1 MMKTTDPGCL
11 ANLPSYSEEGSI
23 HAVVEAPKGSLL
35 KLKYDLNLQT
45 FTVSRALPL
54 GLSYPFDWGFIP
66 STKGSDGDPVDAL
79 VLHEGSTYPGVV
91 LSCWPLG
98 VVEMEEDD
106 EQGQRQRNDR
116 LIVRPCWSDRL
127 GEFAQASD
135 LPARLREEVEQFFL
149 STTFFSAK
157 NAKVL
162 GWKGSK
168 EASAMVK
175 AGHQAYLQSVP
186 ETEL

>member
-1 MMKTTDPGCL
+1 MKTTDSGRL
-11 ANLPSYSEEGSI
+11 ATLPCFSEDGSV
-23 HAVVEAPKGSLL
+23 HTVVEAPKGSLV
-35 KLKYDLNLQT
+35 KLKYDFKLGT

-66 STKGSDGDPVDAL
+66 STKGPDGDPVDAL

-91 LSCWPLG
+91 LPCRPLG
-98 VVEMEEDD
+98 VVEMDEDD
-106 EQGQRQRNDR
+106 EQGRRQRNDR
-116 LIVRPCWSDRL
+116 LIVRPCWPDRL
-127 GEFAQASD
+127 GEFTQASE

-162 GWKGSK
+162 GWKGPE
-168 EASAMVK
+168 EALAMVN
-175 AGHQAYLQSVP
+175 AGHQAYLESAQKADP
-186 ETEL
+186 

>member
-1 MMKTTDPGCL
+1 MMKTNDSGVL
-11 ANLPSYSEEGSI
+11 ANLPTYSDDGSV
-23 HAVVEAPKGSLL
+23 HTVVEAPKGCLL
-35 KLKYDLNLQT
+35 KVKYDTKLGT

-66 STKGSDGDPVDAL
+66 STKGPDGDPVDAL
-79 VLHEGSTYPGVV
+79 VLHAGSTYPGVV
-91 LSCWPLG
+91 LSCRLLG
-98 VVEMEEDD
+98 VVEMDEDD

-116 LIVRPCWSDRL
+116 LIVRPCWPDQL
-127 GEFAQASD
+127 GEFERASE

-162 GWKGSK
+162 GWKGPK

-175 AGHQAYLQSVP
+175 SGHQAYLKLGRK
-186 ETEL
+186 TEP

>member
-1 MMKTTDPGCL
+1 MKTTDSGFL
-11 ANLPSYSEEGSI
+11 ANLPSYSEDGSV
-23 HAVVEAPKGSLL
+23 HTVVEAPKGSLL
-35 KLKYDLNLQT
+35 KLKYDMKLGT

-79 VLHEGSTYPGVV
+79 VLHAGSTYPGVV
-91 LSCWPLG
+91 LSCRLLG
-98 VVEMEEDD
+98 VVEMDEDD

-116 LIVRPCWSDRL
+116 LIVRPCWPDQL
-127 GEFAQASD
+127 GEFQQASD

-162 GWKGSK
+162 DWKGPK

-175 AGHQAYLQSVP
+175 AGHQAYLRSVRKAQS
-186 ETEL
+186 

>member
-1 MMKTTDPGCL
+1 MKKTNSGFL
-11 ANLPSYSEEGSI
+11 ANLPTYSEDGSV

-35 KLKYDLNLQT
+35 KLKYDVKLGT
-45 FTVSRALPL
+45 FTVTRALPL

-66 STKGSDGDPVDAL
+66 GTKGPDGDPVDAL
-79 VLHEGSTYPGVV
+79 VLHAGSTYPGVV
-91 LSCWPLG
+91 LSCRLLG
-98 VVEMEEDD
+98 VVEMDEDD
-106 EQGQRQRNDR
+106 ERGQRERNDR
-116 LIVRPCWSDRL
+116 LIVRPCWPDQL
-127 GEFAQASD
+127 GEFQEASD

-162 GWKGSK
+162 GWKGLK

-175 AGHQAYLQSVP
+175 ASHTACLKSARK
-186 ETEL
+186 TES